1 VPFYMRY
8 MRWPLAYNG
17 HSLTDY
23 VNITHSQAMNMTELQ
38 IFATNHPI
46 FKAFQPLTV
55 ANSYELNGKV
65 DCSPF

>member
-23 VNITHSQAMNMTELQ
+23 VRNRLYSQ
-38 IFATNHPI
+38 
-46 FKAFQPLTV
+46 QPTKLM
-55 ANSYELNGKV
+55 EIGKV
-65 DCSPF
+65 LRTVTTEGSLTNGILGR